1 MCIPLRQDT
10 LFRIP
15 MEGRRSWKIC
25 VSCAAEATHRAGAA
39 RWLADATEAS
49 QRAAVQ
55 ASLHG
60 HVRASVRCHA
70 REMQISRPVA
80 QVETVQPVVAREA

>member
-1 MCIPLRQDT
+1 MAWRVCFFPKSEMRSDKAT
-10 LFRIP
+10 LALVCT
-15 MEGRRSWKIC
+15 G
-25 VSCAAEATHRAGAA
+25 EATHRAGAA

-49 QRAAVQ
+49 QRAAVL

-60 HVRASVRCHA
+60 DVRASVRCHA